1 MLAHNFPIAW
11 LGWRCGEMGCHR
23 QARGAASMAV
33 PGALFNGQ
41 KLRKGGVV
49 GVARYYS
56 TGG

>member
-1 MLAHNFPIAW
+1 
-11 LGWRCGEMGCHR
+11 
-23 QARGAASMAV
+23 MAV